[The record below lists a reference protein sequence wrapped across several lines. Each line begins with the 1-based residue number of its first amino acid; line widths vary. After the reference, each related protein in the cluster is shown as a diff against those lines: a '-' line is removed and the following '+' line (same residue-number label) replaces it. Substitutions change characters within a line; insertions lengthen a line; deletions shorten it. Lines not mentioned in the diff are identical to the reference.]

1 MILTKQIERQL
12 TWPEIWRLSSHFRIE
27 WWFVCTCQNLDDHGE
42 DVGWSNKFCKAV
54 LPNLSSTASTLVSC
68 WKHFASSSF
77 VAFLYWT
84 ITKSVKCHYILFSNL
99 AGQAIC
105 WRSVVHS
112 HSKTFLSIH
121 GMIRCMICKIQ
132 HCRLACEVLNS
143 KWNSADTHSSKSS
156 LISLC
161 KVGDRLP
168 LI

>member
-1 MILTKQIERQL
+1 MILTKQIECQL

-77 VAFLYWT
+77 IAFLYWT

-99 AGQAIC
+99 AG
-105 WRSVVHS
+105 
-112 HSKTFLSIH
+112 L
-121 GMIRCMICKIQ
+121 
-132 HCRLACEVLNS
+132 
-143 KWNSADTHSSKSS
+143 KSS
-156 LISLC
+156 NLWEECCSFSQQDISLHPWN
-161 KVGDRLP
+161 DQMHDM
-168 LI
+168 